1 MTLGRF
7 LGYNRRMMGGLLA
20 AMMLGGCDAPIPKT
34 VVEPRTI
41 SGSYPRGEAL
51 LKQAMLARHAAA
63 RAEVGEAP
71 LLWDDALAASAA
83 VYATTL
89 VSTGVFRHA
98 DQAQGE
104 GREGEA
110 LFRGTRGDYSYREMV
125 DLWIAE
131 KADFI
136 NGETPF
142 FSKTGRGEDVGH
154 YTQIIWHSTTH
165 VGCALKSSPTDDYLV
180 CRYSPPGNVVGERAL

>member
-20 AMMLGGCDAPIPKT
+20 AMMLGGCDAPSPVT

-51 LKQAMLARHAAA
+51 LRQAMLAGHASA
-63 RAEVGEAP
+63 RAEVGETP
-71 LLWDDALAASAA
+71 LLWDDALATSAA
-83 VYATTL
+83 AYADTL
-89 VSTGVFRHA
+89 VATGVFRHA
-98 DQAQGE
+98 DQPQGD

-110 LFRGTRGDYSYREMV
+110 LFRGTRGAYSYREMV
-125 DLWIAE
+125 DLWVAE
-131 KADFI
+131 KVNFI

-154 YTQIIWHSTTH
+154 LYPDHLAFDDACRL
-165 VGCALKSSPTDDYLV
+165 CAQEQPDRRLSGLPV
-180 CRYSPPGNVVGERAL
+180 FAARQRGR